1 MSGLDDTAWTVKA
14 VTANYTLTAND
25 YYLLVSPQSATV
37 VITLPDATTIQPGR
51 VYQIRR
57 DATATNVVQLAR
69 SGSNQINGGTSN
81 VAVGSAGAIGSVY
94 VVSDGTNWYTSA

>member
-1 MSGLDDTAWTVKA
+1 MSGLDDTSWTVKA
-14 VTANYTLTAND
+14 VTANYSLTAND
-25 YYLLVSPQSATV
+25 YYLLVSPGSATV

-69 SGSNQINGGTSN
+69 SGANLINGASSN
-81 VAVGSAGAIGSVY
+81 VAVGAAGAVGSAY
-94 VVSDGTNWYTSA
+94 VITDGTNWFTSA